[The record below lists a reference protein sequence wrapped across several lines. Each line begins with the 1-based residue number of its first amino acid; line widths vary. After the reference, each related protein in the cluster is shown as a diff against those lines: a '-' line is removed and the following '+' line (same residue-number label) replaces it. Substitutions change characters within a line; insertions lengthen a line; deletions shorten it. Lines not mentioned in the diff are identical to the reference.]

1 MTKRTRLQAVPRP
14 REGTR
19 AVAMLAYPDAQIL
32 DVVGPLEVFSRT
44 ARWLR
49 DHGRTGPDAYSVEIV
64 GLTKGPFKT
73 SSGLRLYAA
82 RGFREVRGGLDTLM
96 IAGGIGTAAALED
109 AALLRWVRAQNGRVR
124 RVASVCTGAFVLAE
138 AGLLKGR
145 RATTH
150 WGYCDRLGDR
160 YPDVQVEPDALFVR
174 EGAIATSAG
183 VTAGMDLALALVE
196 EDHGRDVAL
205 QVARELVMFLRRPG
219 GQSQFSAQLQVQMAG
234 KEPIRELQAYILE
247 HPEADLSVP
256 ALAARVAMSPRNFA
270 RVFTR
275 EVGTTPA
282 RFIVNARVETARRL
296 LEDGPADLKAV
307 CARSGLGSPEVMR
320 RTFQRVLGIP
330 PSRYRERFSA
340 RKTR

>member
-1 MTKRTRLQAVPRP
+1 MTKDA
-14 REGTR
+14 TR

-44 ARWLR
+44 TRWLR
-49 DHGRTGPDAYSVEIV
+49 DHGRKGPDAYSVEIV
-64 GLTKGPFKT
+64 GVTKGAFRT

-96 IAGGIGTAAALED
+96 IAGGIGTAAALQNKE
-109 AALLRWVRAQNGRVR
+109 LLRWVRSQNGRVR
-124 RVASVCTGAFVLAE
+124 RVASVCTGAFLLAE
-138 AGLLKGR
+138 AGLLRGR

-174 EGAIATSAG
+174 EGGIATSAG

-196 EDHGRDVAL
+196 EDHGRDTAL

-219 GQSQFSAQLQVQMAG
+219 GQSQFSAQLQVQLAG

-256 ALAARVAMSPRNFA
+256 ALAARLAMSPRNFA

-282 RFIVNARVETARRL
+282 RFIANARIETARRL
-296 LEDGPADLKAV
+296 LEDGPGDLKAV
-307 CARSGLGSPEVMR
+307 CAKSGLGSPEVMR

-340 RKTR
+340 RRNR